1 MAKKQTLSIS
11 HFVADRAESL
21 KNIRASVKRVTDN
34 KDQFAMAYAAV
45 NAVAKVAQLDGEVF
59 LNAEPSVWHGW
70 RDDKEFA
77 LVANIILVNV
87 VSLKDGR
94 VPQVLQAAEK
104 AGFDVD
110 ATQDY
115 VSETFAQREFKGTGL
130 FNGVSVRLRITAE
143 LQDETPNCRRIQT
156 GTEIKEVA
164 KYEIVC
170 S

>member
-45 NAVAKVAQLDGEVF
+45 NAVAKVAQLDGEVYI
-59 LNAEPSVWHGW
+59 NAEPSVWANW

-77 LVANIILVNV
+77 LVASITLMNVN
-87 VSLKDGR
+87 SLKDGR

-104 AGFDVD
+104 AGFDFD

-115 VSETFAQREFKGTGL
+115 VSETYAQREFKGTGL
-130 FNGVSVRLRITAE
+130 FNGVSVRMRITAE
-143 LQDETPNCRRIQT
+143 LENETPNCRRVQT

-170 S
+170 N